1 MVSKF
6 VSFCNLKFFFCYSK
20 APPIT
25 IKRTN
30 FMYTY
35 IYMYIYMIIDY
46 VFVRASVCVYVV
58 MYVYVY
64 IMKKF

>member
-25 IKRTN
+25 MKRTN

-35 IYMYIYMIIDY
+35 IHIYVYIHDY
-46 VFVRASVCVYVV
+46 ILCICPRERVCVCSNVR
-58 MYVYVY
+58 VY
-64 IMKKF
+64 IMKKS